1 MVTHVLEYEVSA
13 AWSVTTPLRLD
24 LVIFTV
30 DNATEAG
37 LSHFQR
43 IAELDF
49 VIFQGDNATES

>member
-37 LSHFQR
+37 LSHFH
-43 IAELDF
+43 
-49 VIFQGDNATES
+49 S